1 MRFGIREILLAVAVV
16 LFLLGL
22 FIEDSSRE
30 LLLAGLAAFAAGV
43 LLTGVDVSRLGG
55 RGRLGR

>member
-1 MRFGIREILLAVAVV
+1 MRFGIREMLLAVAVI

-22 FIEDSSRE
+22 FIEESSRE
-30 LLLAGLAAFAAGV
+30 LLLGGLAAFAAGV